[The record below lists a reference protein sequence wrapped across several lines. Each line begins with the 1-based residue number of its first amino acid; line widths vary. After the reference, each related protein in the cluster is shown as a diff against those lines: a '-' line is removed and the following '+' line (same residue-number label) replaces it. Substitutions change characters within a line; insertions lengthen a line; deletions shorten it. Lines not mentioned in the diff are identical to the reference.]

1 MLYLYRSLNA
11 EVAEWQ
17 TQQTQN
23 LPRATSC
30 GFDSRLRHQEKK
42 LWLTFRHKERAPIK
56 KGSFFYGIKE
66 HTNLGASVCEQQT
79 SINAVCD
86 AMADAAD
93 SKSAEGNFM
102 WVRLPPPAPEAKTA
116 FLLVF
121 AFFEKQKLR
130 PDICFRL
137 SRPNATL
144 ITLRVGRDLK
154 Q

>member
-1 MLYLYRSLNA
+1 MVYLYRSLNA

-66 HTNLGASVCEQQT
+66 HTNLGASVCEGQT

-102 WVRLPPPAPEAKTA
+102 WVRLPPPAPREKTMA
-116 FLLVF
+116 DIPPQGKDSHKKNSLLRL
-121 AFFEKQKLR
+121 FFCSK
-130 PDICFRL
+130 I
-137 SRPNATL
+137 
-144 ITLRVGRDLK
+144 
-154 Q
+154 

>member
-56 KGSFFYGIKE
+56 KQPFEAVFFAVKFEIKKL
-66 HTNLGASVCEQQT
+66 TF
-79 SINAVCD
+79 
-86 AMADAAD
+86 
-93 SKSAEGNFM
+93 SKSH
-102 WVRLPPPAPEAKTA
+102 R
-116 FLLVF
+116 
-121 AFFEKQKLR
+121 
-130 PDICFRL
+130 
-137 SRPNATL
+137 
-144 ITLRVGRDLK
+144 
-154 Q
+154 

>member
-66 HTNLGASVCEQQT
+66 HTNLGASVCEGQT

-102 WVRLPPPAPEAKTA
+102 WVRLPPPAPREKTA
-116 FLLVF
+116 LLPRLYSSRYGGGACFFSIHKNAF
-121 AFFEKQKLR
+121 AF
-130 PDICFRL
+130 IVRL
-137 SRPNATL
+137 
-144 ITLRVGRDLK
+144 